1 MGKLIGFLPGTHVSE
16 AVDMLIRAAHDDGC
30 AEGEF
35 NEVNITVECGE
46 TADII
51 LARYKSECAGRAE
64 AYRKSPEGIASATSA
79 KERTASLQQAADC
92 LMAALPNLDF
102 SDESG
107 VLDWLCA
114 LQAPSDHIG
123 VSINKNAVLIEFAKH
138 GLQPNVNCG
147 PDFDANDRRNFFE
160 WLVGQALD
168 GLATVAIHGLIHK
181 FADDWR
187 RAFTFRLA
195 LSQDPKVQS

>member
-1 MGKLIGFLPGTHVSE
+1 MVNLTGFLPGMHISQ
-16 AVDMLIRAAHDDGC
+16 AVDMLICAAQADGS

-35 NEVNITVECGE
+35 NDVTITAERGE

-51 LARYKSECAGRAE
+51 LARYTAECERRAE
-64 AYRKSPEGIASATSA
+64 AYRKSPEGVAAAASA
-79 KERTASLQQAADC
+79 KERTAYLQQAADC

-102 SDESG
+102 SDEDA

-114 LQAPSDHIG
+114 LQEPSDHIG
-123 VSINKNAVLIEFAKH
+123 VSINKNAVLVEFAKH
-138 GLQPNVNCG
+138 DLRPNVNCG
-147 PDFDANDRRNFFE
+147 PDFDANDRHNFFA

-187 RAFTFRLA
+187 HAFAAGLA
-195 LSQDPKVQS
+195 LSDEVTR